1 MAEIKERINDMKSIE
16 KLIEEYDKE
25 HGKNKWKIINFIL
38 LF

>member
-25 HGKNKWKIINFIL
+25 HGKNKWKKII